1 MFSWIFSKKQNRS
14 PPKYG
19 TQMWAVRSDYLM
31 QLSANMPKIPAC
43 DIDMYL
49 MWRAPGNNIT
59 ALSTSIAGQDR
70 HWSDCN
76 VHGHF
81 MEKYEVKPQAIVDL
95 TCTRLEP
102 EKRQLEWQKYT
113 QREPQIF
120 E

>member
-1 MFSWIFSKKQNRS
+1 
-14 PPKYG
+14 
-19 TQMWAVRSDYLM
+19 M